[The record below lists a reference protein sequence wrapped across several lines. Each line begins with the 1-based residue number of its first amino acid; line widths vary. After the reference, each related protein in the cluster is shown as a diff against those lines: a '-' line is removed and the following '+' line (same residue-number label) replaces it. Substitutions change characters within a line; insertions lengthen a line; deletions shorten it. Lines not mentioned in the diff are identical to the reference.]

1 MQERGAVY
9 GAERLE
15 RSDASAGHQQAATS
29 TSLAPTPPTVIQDM
43 QNTREVR
50 DTRSPK
56 VTKEKHR
63 KQDYIDLLQRW

>member
-29 TSLAPTPPTVIQDM
+29 TSLAPTPPTVIQDICTCRI
-43 QNTREVR
+43 QGRSGIHGVQ
-50 DTRSPK
+50 RSPK
-56 VTKEKHR
+56 KNTENR
-63 KQDYIDLLQRW
+63 TI